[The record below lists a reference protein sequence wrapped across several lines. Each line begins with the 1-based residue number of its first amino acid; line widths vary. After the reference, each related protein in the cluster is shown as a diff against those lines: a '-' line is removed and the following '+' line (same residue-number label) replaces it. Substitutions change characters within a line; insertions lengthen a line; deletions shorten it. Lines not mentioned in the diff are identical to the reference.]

1 LPVWVRKTAPD
12 LNWLKPGRYYTKGG
26 HEQMGRREESVR
38 RTEQRVRDLI
48 EGFDDCCDAF
58 DRANLFTGPSLYFHF
73 KTLELLR
80 KHESPAEALRDEP
93 FLESL
98 YATLTAWGLHRM
110 GPGGA
115 KLVDFPVMVESF
127 GELERQ
133 IASLSS
139 LAVWRL
145 GSDQVETVGGRIWDV
160 ISALR
165 VGSGET
171 RIVSGSKALHHLL
184 PELVPPIDREYTL
197 RFFFNNKSL
206 YQGDR
211 AAFHE
216 MFPYFHLVAIQ
227 CRDKIERRIGHG
239 MNTSPTK
246 VIDNAVVGFV
256 RTRLKPDS
264 PG

>member
-1 LPVWVRKTAPD
+1 
-12 LNWLKPGRYYTKGG
+12 
-26 HEQMGRREESVR
+26 MGRREETVR

-58 DRANLFTGPSLYFHF
+58 DRANLFTGPSLYFHL
-73 KTLELLR
+73 KTLDLLH
-80 KHESPAEALRDEP
+80 KHKSPADALRDQS

-115 KLVDFPVMVESF
+115 KLVDFPVMVASF
-127 GELERQ
+127 RELEQ
-133 IASLSS
+133 HIGTLSS
-139 LAVWRL
+139 FAVWQL
-145 GSDQVETVGGRIWDV
+145 GSDQVETVAVRIWEV
-160 ISALR
+160 ISALKI
-165 VGSGET
+165 GSAET
-171 RIVSGSKALHHLL
+171 KIVSGSKALHHLL

-206 YQGDR
+206 YQGDH
-211 AAFHE
+211 AAFQE

-256 RTRLKPDS
+256 RTCLKPDS